1 MSQNRA
7 GLTFEALIH
16 ENKKRPNNRL
26 QKLLEQK
33 LFILKSMKDESDRM
47 YRKEKRDLITR
58 QKIYDRI
65 LGSLTHTY
73 STAESRNKTRMS
85 EVLNN
90 DWDPL
95 NVQGI
100 LRDQGILKGLYGLAH
115 DEIDPEDSTPKHDR
129 KRLST
134 NGAFGVK
141 KRNTKSNPEEDKE
154 VVEEEKEEVVVP
166 VPKKTWKD
174 ALREIKE
181 QSLIKSSIC
190 KVQINTEPSEIPEKT
205 FVSEVLDEEEIELP
219 NVKLLLKDESTTMSR
234 QMSRQSLKDV
244 DLNDEAKITKFPHI
258 ENGPMA
264 KVHV

>member
-47 YRKEKRDLITR
+47 YRKERRDLITR

-73 STAESRNKTRMS
+73 TSAESRKETRMS

-100 LRDQGILKGLYGLAH
+100 LRDQGLYGLPPS
-115 DEIDPEDSTPKHDR
+115 DELIEPEEIPNPKLDR

-134 NGAFGVK
+134 SGAFGVK
-141 KRNTKSNPEEDKE
+141 KRNTKSHTEKADEGEGEE
-154 VVEEEKEEVVVP
+154 EEEKEKEEVVVP
-166 VPKKTWKD
+166 VKKRTWKD

-181 QSLIKSSIC
+181 QQRQ
-190 KVQINTEPSEIPEKT
+190 VQIDTCPSEMPLCVEKT
-205 FVSEVLDEEEIELP
+205 FVSEVIDESEVDLELP
-219 NVKLLLKDESTTMSR
+219 PIADAKLTIKDDSTSM
-234 QMSRQSLKDV
+234 
-244 DLNDEAKITKFPHI
+244 TKLPHI
-258 ENGPMA
+258 ENGPMSMS
-264 KVHV
+264 KVMSNA

>member
-47 YRKEKRDLITR
+47 YRKERRDLITR

-73 STAESRNKTRMS
+73 STAESRKETRMS

-100 LRDQGILKGLYGLAH
+100 LRDQGLYGIAP
-115 DEIDPEDSTPKHDR
+115 EENEPEDPIPKLDR
-129 KRLST
+129 KRLNT

-141 KRNTKSNPEEDKE
+141 KRNTKSFGVEKEEEDTRE
-154 VVEEEKEEVVVP
+154 EEEGEEKEEVVVP
-166 VPKKTWKD
+166 VKKRTWKD

-181 QSLIKSSIC
+181 QSLIKQ
-190 KVQINTEPSEIPEKT
+190 VQIDSEACEIPNSQEKT
-205 FVSEVLDEEEIELP
+205 FVSEVLDEEIEQLP
-219 NVKLLLKDESTTMSR
+219 QVKLTLKDESTTMSI
-234 QMSRQSLKDV
+234 KD
-244 DLNDEAKITKFPHI
+244 ESKMTKFPHI

-264 KVHV
+264 KVNV